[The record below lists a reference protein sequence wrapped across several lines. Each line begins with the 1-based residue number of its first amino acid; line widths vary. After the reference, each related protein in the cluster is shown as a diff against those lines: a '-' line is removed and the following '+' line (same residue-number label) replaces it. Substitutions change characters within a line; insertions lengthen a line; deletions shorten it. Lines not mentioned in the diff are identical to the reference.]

1 DYKIRALLCIDIHKN
16 IINLNTMCHV
26 ILAVGFS
33 FVCLMH
39 SVSCVMALDQ
49 DQPININGSLFIE
62 PGVGKSFRALAF
74 PNATRTFKLRGNQTG
89 NLFTLIEGKILIGE
103 GPKLHL
109 HHNEDETFRIIS
121 GQVQFIIGNETFCAP
136 AGSVVYGKR
145 GIQMSF
151 RNVDS
156 PDAYVQFFFSPS
168 GIENYFD
175 EILTKTPYRGQPVDI
190 WSCGII
196 LTTILTGS
204 TLIIK
209 SVYFI
214 LFLLELPWIQPSYQT
229 PEYKR

>member
-1 DYKIRALLCIDIHKN
+1 
-16 IINLNTMCHV
+16 MCHV

-175 EILTKTPYRGQPVDI
+175 EVSAVYTTVPYDDNKANAIANKYGMDMFDLFRRILVPDPAQRARVIDI
-190 WSCGII
+190 QSHRWMS
-196 LTTILTGS
+196 TIYSQDGTQS
-204 TLIIK
+204 NH
-209 SVYFI
+209 
-214 LFLLELPWIQPSYQT
+214 
-229 PEYKR
+229 

>member
-1 DYKIRALLCIDIHKN
+1 
-16 IINLNTMCHV
+16 MCHV

-145 GIQMSF
+145 GI
-151 RNVDS
+151 
-156 PDAYVQFFFSPS
+156 
-168 GIENYFD
+168 ENYFD
-175 EILTKTPYRGQPVDI
+175 EVSAVYTTVPYDDNKANAIANKYGMDMFGMPDWKDIGCILTKTPYRGQPVDI

>member
-1 DYKIRALLCIDIHKN
+1 
-16 IINLNTMCHV
+16 
-26 ILAVGFS
+26 
-33 FVCLMH
+33 
-39 SVSCVMALDQ
+39 MALDQ